1 MCETKQKSPLTQKG
15 NKFSAFATASML
27 ASLVT
32 CTFAAGTDLSG
43 AIVSLCNKIGS
54 LLTTIFGPLCILIL
68 GVAIITI
75 MIGKNSK
82 SAESGMDWAKR
93 ACICFVVFN
102 LLGAIL
108 TWGLSLFSGTNVS
121 GWGNV
126 TDNTGFISMLF

>member
-1 MCETKQKSPLTQKG
+1 MCETKQKSPLTKKG

-32 CTFAAGTDLSG
+32 CTFAADTGLSG
-43 AIVSLCNKIGS
+43 AIVSLCNNIGS

-68 GVAIITI
+68 GVAIVTI

-108 TWGLSLFSGTNVS
+108 TWGLSLFSGTNVN

-126 TDNTGFISMLF
+126 TGNTGFMSMLF